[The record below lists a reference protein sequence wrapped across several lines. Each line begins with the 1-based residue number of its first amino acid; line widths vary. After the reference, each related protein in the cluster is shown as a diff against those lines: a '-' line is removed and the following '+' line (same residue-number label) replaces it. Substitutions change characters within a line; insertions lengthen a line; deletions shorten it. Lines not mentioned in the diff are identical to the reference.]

1 MAESMIFEI
10 IEDDTVGRFTTS
22 VRVENLRDLWD
33 AERGEL
39 PDEKVRRIEIKE
51 TLVDTG
57 STLFSLP
64 TRYIKQLGLNKSRDR
79 TVTTTN
85 GIRTAPIYDA
95 VRLTIMDR
103 VCTVEVM
110 EVPDNV
116 PALVGQI
123 PLEVLDLVVNPLAGT
138 LTGNPAHGGE
148 HVLELL

>member
-1 MAESMIFEI
+1 MLTTGLLEVEP
-10 IEDDTVGRFTTS
+10 VGRVTTR
-22 VRVENLRDLWD
+22 VRVENLKDLWD
-33 AERGEL
+33 AERGQIP
-39 PDEKVRRIEIKE
+39 PDQVRRIEIME
-51 TLVDTG
+51 ALVDTG

-64 TRYIKQLGLNKSRDR
+64 TRYIQQLGLNRSRER

-85 GIRTAPIYDA
+85 GIRTAAIYDT

-110 EVPDNV
+110 EVPDNA

-148 HVLELL
+148 HVLELY

>member
-1 MAESMIFEI
+1 MLTTGLLEVEP
-10 IEDDTVGRFTTS
+10 VGRVTTR

-33 AERGEL
+33 AERGQI
-39 PDEKVRRIEIKE
+39 PDEKVRRIEIME
-51 TLVDTG
+51 ALVDTG

-64 TRYIKQLGLNKSRDR
+64 ARYIKQLGLNKSRDR

-85 GIRTAPIYDA
+85 GIRTAAIYDA
-95 VRLTIMDR
+95 VRLTIFDR
-103 VCTVEVM
+103 DCVVEVM

-123 PLEVLDLVVNPLAGT
+123 PLEVLDLVVNPMAGT

>member
-1 MAESMIFEI
+1 MEA
-10 IEDDTVGRFTTS
+10 
-22 VRVENLRDLWD
+22 
-33 AERGEL
+33 
-39 PDEKVRRIEIKE
+39 
-51 TLVDTG
+51 LVDTG

-64 TRYIKQLGLNKSRDR
+64 ARYIKQLGLNKSRER

-85 GIRTAPIYDA
+85 GIRTAAIYDA

-103 VCTVEVM
+103 DCIVEVM

>member
-1 MAESMIFEI
+1 MLTTGLLEVQP
-10 IEDDTVGRFTTS
+10 VGRVTTRI
-22 VRVENLRDLWD
+22 RVENVKDLWD
-33 AERGEL
+33 AQCGQL
-39 PDEKVRRIEIKE
+39 PVEQVRHIEIME
-51 TLVDTG
+51 ALVDRG

-64 TRYIKQLGLNKSRDR
+64 TRYIQQLGLNKSRER
-79 TVTTTN
+79 TVTATN
-85 GIRTAPIYDA
+85 GIRTAGIYDA

-103 VCTVEVM
+103 DCTVEVM

-148 HVLELL
+148 HVLELY

>member
-1 MAESMIFEI
+1 MLTTGLLEVQP
-10 IEDDTVGRFTTS
+10 VGRVTTR

-33 AERGEL
+33 AERGQIPAES
-39 PDEKVRRIEIKE
+39 VRRIEIME
-51 TLVDTG
+51 ALVDTG

-64 TRYIKQLGLNKSRDR
+64 SRYVKQLGLNKSRDR

-85 GIRTAPIYDA
+85 GIRTAAIFDA
-95 VRLTIMDR
+95 VRLSIMDR
-103 VCTVEVM
+103 DCIVEVM

-123 PLEVLDLVVNPLAGT
+123 PLEVLDLVVNPLAGA